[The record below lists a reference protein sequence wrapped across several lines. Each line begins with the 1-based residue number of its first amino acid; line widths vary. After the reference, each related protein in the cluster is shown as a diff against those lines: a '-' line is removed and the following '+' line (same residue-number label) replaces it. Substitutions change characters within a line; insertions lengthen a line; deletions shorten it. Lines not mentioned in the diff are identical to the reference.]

1 MKIKFA
7 ITWNSIRSS
16 YWFLPCLMV
25 GGAIILSVIT
35 LKIDF
40 ALPTNRD
47 GTDWFYSSGG
57 EGARALL
64 ATLAASMVTIFG
76 VVFSIVIVALT
87 LASSQFGP
95 RLLRTFLRDRV
106 DQVAIGTFISTF
118 VYCVL
123 ILRTVRASGNNPFVP
138 EISVR
143 TAIALGMFSLG
154 VLIYFINHLSA
165 SLQASHIIAAVGLDL
180 DTTIDHEFDATLDDE
195 KFDSKAADDL
205 FASATYAIGA
215 TSRGYIQAIEHTE
228 LLQMAEKHD
237 LLVHV
242 PVRPGDFVV
251 PGDTVAFTSAE
262 LGDPNLLS
270 TTVNTALL
278 LGVDRTNEQDVEFP
292 VNQLVQL
299 AIRSLS
305 PAINDPITA
314 MMAIEQLR
322 AGLCRIAD
330 HSMKSPVLTDSQ
342 GVARLLVTKQTPEHI
357 TDAAFSLLR
366 QYGSSNLEV
375 TLSLLNM
382 IEQVSRRTT
391 DPAFHRA
398 LFRQALQI
406 DLGSRTGLPAEADR
420 KRVAEH
426 YARLTQLPWPALPKT
441 S

>member
-1 MKIKFA
+1 M
-7 ITWNSIRSS
+7 
-16 YWFLPCLMV
+16 L
-25 GGAIILSVIT
+25 LSTIT
-35 LKIDF
+35 LKIDY
-40 ALPTNRD
+40 ALPTNRG
-47 GTDWFYSSGG
+47 GTDWFYSGG
-57 EGARALL
+57 ADGARALL

-123 ILRTVRASGNNPFVP
+123 VLRTVRATGNDTFVP

-143 TAIALGMFSLG
+143 TAIILGLFSLG

-165 SLQASHIIAAVGLDL
+165 SLQASHIIAAVGSDL
-180 DTTIDHEFDATLDDE
+180 DMTIDHEFNATLDDE
-195 KFDSKAADDL
+195 PFDSKAADDL
-205 FASATYAIGA
+205 FASATFAVGA

-228 LLQMAEKHD
+228 LLQMAEKYG

-251 PGDTVAFTSAE
+251 PGDTIAFTSAE
-262 LGDPNLLS
+262 LDDPDLLS
-270 TTVNTALL
+270 STVNTALL

-322 AGLCRIAD
+322 AGLCRIAE
-330 HSMKSPVLTDSQ
+330 HVMKSPVLNDSQ
-342 GVARLLVTKQTPEHI
+342 GVPRLLVTKQTPEHI
-357 TDAAFSLLR
+357 TDASFSLLR
-366 QYGSSNLEV
+366 QYGRSNLEV

-382 IEQVSRRTT
+382 IEHVSRRTN
-391 DPAFHRA
+391 DVSFHRA
-398 LFRQALQI
+398 LLRQAMQI
-406 DLGSRTGLPAEADR
+406 ELGSRSGLPAEADR
-420 KRVAEH
+420 KVVAER
-426 YARLTQLPWPALPKT
+426 YSRLIRLPGPPDNAD
-441 S
+441 